1 MLEEFKR
8 EFDESGREKA
18 RPERDIKDTQRRLER
33 GCKLSIGLTVEKVR
47 REEQIEQ
54 SVI

>member
-18 RPERDIKDTQRRLER
+18 RPERDIKDTQRHLER